1 MQFHRRRAGKW
12 VHPDHLRE
20 AEAEDFLT
28 HLAVDRRLAA
38 SSQSQALCALV
49 FLYREVLGQP
59 LGRLR
64 ATRAKRPERLPTVLS
79 REEVKRILSALTG
92 VNRLLADLMYG
103 AGLRVME
110 ALRLRVKDVDFGQRH
125 LLIRDRQGS
134 SFPAGIRRFRAVA
147 DRQMAS
153 RRNGPRKTT
162 TRVTRS

>member
-1 MQFHRRRAGKW
+1 
-12 VHPDHLRE
+12 VID
-20 AEAEDFLT
+20 
-28 HLAVDRRLAA
+28 AA
-38 SSQSQALCALV
+38 A
-49 FLYREVLGQP
+49 
-59 LGRLR
+59 RLR
-64 ATRAKRPERLPTVLS
+64 R
-79 REEVKRILSALTG
+79 G
-92 VNRLLADLMYG
+92 VGVAFDPVEFGPGAADEFADAVPGQADLMYG